1 MTKTIQK
8 SNSFGIQFWN
18 ELQPRVVGAGVRFEC
33 CTLPHHRR
41 ELVFHKINLDRAL
54 KYVTLSNIPKARKE
68 PQQPLLF

>member
-18 ELQPRVVGAGVRFEC
+18 ALPRVVGNGVRFEC
-33 CTLPHHRR
+33 CSLPHHRLEQAFYR
-41 ELVFHKINLDRAL
+41 LNLDRAL
-54 KYVTLSNIPKARKE
+54 VHVTLSNIPKARKE

>member
-18 ELQPRVVGAGVRFEC
+18 ALPRVVGVGVRFEC
-33 CTLPHHRR
+33 CSLPHHRLEQAFYR
-41 ELVFHKINLDRAL
+41 LNLDRAL
-54 KYVTLSNIPKARKE
+54 VYVTLSNIPKARKE

>member
-18 ELQPRVVGAGVRFEC
+18 ALPRVVGNGVRFEC
-33 CTLPHHRR
+33 CSLPHHRLEQAFY
-41 ELVFHKINLDRAL
+41 ELNLDRAMR
-54 KYVTLSNIPKARKE
+54 YITLSNIPKARKE